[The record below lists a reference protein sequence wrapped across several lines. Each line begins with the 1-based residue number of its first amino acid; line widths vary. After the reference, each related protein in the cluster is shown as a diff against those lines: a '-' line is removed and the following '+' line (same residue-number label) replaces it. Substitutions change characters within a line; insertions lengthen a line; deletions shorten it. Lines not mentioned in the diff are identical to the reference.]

1 MKSSRY
7 DKNKQ
12 LYDKVKNNDYD
23 EYNQNIKDE
32 ELEFTPKI
40 SRKEYQEKKRLSV
53 YFQDIDDELSNVND
67 KLNTLTPQESLEIK
81 EDANL
86 KALIEQAKKK
96 QLEQGSQIFTNTQ
109 HEILDSLN
117 VEETDDA
124 VSLDDLVG
132 DEEVEELDL
141 DETSEELDLS
151 GEAVEEL
158 DLDEVNEELDLND
171 EPVELDFSE
180 TETPDLILEEND
192 VEEDFV
198 EVEELDLSDEPVEL
212 DFDETEPVELNEE
225 EQESDFE
232 DDSHEEI
239 ADFDEI
245 YDDGAED
252 EVTSKETVKK
262 KSSLIL
268 TFILVLLI
276 ILLVGMGLF
285 IASNYIGVL

>member
-141 DETSEELDLS
+141 DEANEELDLS
-151 GEAVEEL
+151 DEA
-158 DLDEVNEELDLND
+158 
-171 EPVELDFSE
+171 VELDFSE

-225 EQESDFE
+225 EESDFE

-245 YDDGAED
+245 YDDGVED